1 MSYFWLKKEDYTE
14 LDKRWTRKIKITQL
28 EREIFEIERE
38 IESIK
43 KEDSELLEK
52 NETYAMDIIID
63 NSNKSEKLET
73 KLTRIKNELSAITNE
88 LDSEEHGKLLKK
100 ITLSTPEEVQKIFN
114 TTEEP
119 WKKADKTPLSEKW

>member
-1 MSYFWLKKEDYTE
+1 
-14 LDKRWTRKIKITQL
+14 
-28 EREIFEIERE
+28 
-38 IESIK
+38 
-43 KEDSELLEK
+43 
-52 NETYAMDIIID
+52 MDIIID

-119 WKKADKTPLSEKW
+119 